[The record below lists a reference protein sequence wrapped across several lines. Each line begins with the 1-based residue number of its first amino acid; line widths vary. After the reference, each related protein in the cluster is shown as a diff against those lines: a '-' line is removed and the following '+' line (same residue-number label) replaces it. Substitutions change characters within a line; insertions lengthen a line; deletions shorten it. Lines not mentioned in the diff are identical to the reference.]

1 MKRSKIKPSISD
13 FEREFRAMKLIVHE
27 RSQGVCEAA
36 ALVAQR
42 VLEFLYAPDSEEHTA
57 VLDAAKEFLA
67 GRECLGRATNT
78 HHRKYRSRGG
88 TNSLDNLID
97 LCGPC
102 HEWIHAYPIESNLL
116 GLSLHANESEEI
128 PSPH

>member
-1 MKRSKIKPSISD
+1 MRRRPPRSTLFPYTTLFRSEFREMRPQVRERSGGDCEMNRFVLKNADISD
-13 FEREFRAMKLIVHE
+13 PAITFDL
-27 RSQGVCEAA
+27 G
-36 ALVAQR
+36 ALMAR
-42 VLEFLYAPDSEEHTA
+42 CDM
-57 VLDAAKEFLA
+57 
-67 GRECLGRATNT
+67 RATNT

-102 HEWIHAYPIESNLL
+102 HEWVHAYPERSNAL
-116 GLSLHANESEEI
+116 GLSLHAGESEDI